1 MAQDKYIDGF
11 IEKLNEWGKSE
22 ELCEMVIDTYT
33 TALTKEGWE
42 EDDILCLLEQ
52 TADYFVDG
60 VIRSRLKYE
69 ATAIK
74 VNSGY

>member
-42 EDDILCLLEQ
+42 EDDILRFYLNKRQINTLWW
-52 TADYFVDG
+52 G
-60 VIRSRLKYE
+60 NKKPSKI
-69 ATAIK
+69 
-74 VNSGY
+74 